1 MHWRG
6 PVCTAF
12 VFAVILAAEPA
23 KAAVKADLSLGT
35 TASESSDL
43 RLKRGGEIT
52 ADVLAHY
59 SAALQFEAS
68 GKLRQ
73 ALEHYLAVF
82 KADPTNAELADHT
95 AGIAMQFQG
104 RPAAMKILED
114 AITAN
119 PHSPAPLLNL
129 ARFAS
134 TYPPE
139 DLFEKDDRALKA
151 VTEALTKFPQHA
163 EVYETAVLLHL
174 TQNERDKAIA
184 VMDQAANQPSRDPQY
199 WLATGRTAER
209 VWPLGQAE
217 FNLEYRQ
224 RVEPFFE
231 NALKHTTKADAEKV
245 TLEVAQQ
252 YLLTNNP
259 DRARQLCEKLSAEHN
274 SLDARKLLYRLYGA
288 AEQKD
293 KALATLEQIVKQAPD
308 DAEQRRLLANEYDK
322 RKQPEKA
329 IPHLEAAIQNG
340 GGEIGDYVKLGWQLY
355 ETRKFEDMVRVGQR
369 SARLFPDN
377 PLVHYQLAIAHRSR
391 EEWGASVQHFA
402 EAEQHA
408 STAQTELLDHLF
420 YYQYGVTLARM
431 DRHED
436 AVSIYQKSI
445 NLAPKEKSEFAADVL
460 FQYGVSLSHLN
471 RNEEASAALEKS
483 ISLTPPERAEFIA
496 NTMNYL
502 GYMWLEQGTHL
513 DKAGELITKA
523 NELLPDQPAF
533 IDSLGWFRYRK
544 GDYPGALKELQR
556 AEALL
561 TKAPSTIKPAD
572 AEILEHIGL
581 THQALGDKVEAL
593 AYLERANA
601 LNTPDLK
608 ARKRIEEALKKLKS
622 GKTDTEKK

>member
-6 PVCTAF
+6 PACAAF
-12 VFAVILAAEPA
+12 VFAAALTVSPV
-23 KAAVKADLSLGT
+23 KAVVKADLSPGDV
-35 TASESSDL
+35 ASGSSDL
-43 RLKRGGEIT
+43 RLKPGGEIT
-52 ADVLAHY
+52 ADVLAHF

-82 KADPTNAELADHT
+82 KADPTNAGLADHT

-104 RPAAMKILED
+104 RAAAMKILED
-114 AITAN
+114 AVAAN
-119 PHSPAPLLNL
+119 PRSPAPLLNL

-139 DLFEKDDRALKA
+139 DLFEKDDRPLKA
-151 VTEALTKFPQHA
+151 VAEALTKFPQYA
-163 EVYETAVLLHL
+163 EVYEAAVLLHL
-174 TQNERDKAIA
+174 TQNERDKAVA
-184 VMDQAANQPSRDPQY
+184 VMEQAASQPSRDPQY
-199 WLATGRTAER
+199 WLATGRVAER

-224 RVEPFFE
+224 RVAPFFE
-231 NALKHTTKADAEKV
+231 NALKHTTKADAEQV
-245 TLEVAQQ
+245 TLEVARQC
-252 YLLTNNP
+252 LLTNDP
-259 DRARQLCEKLSAEHN
+259 ERSRQLCEKLSVEHG
-274 SLDARKLLYRLYGA
+274 SLEARKLLYRLYGA

-308 DAEQRRLLANEYDK
+308 DAEQRRLLASEYDK
-322 RKQPEKA
+322 REQPEKA

-369 SARLFPDN
+369 SARLFPDH

-391 EEWGASVQHFA
+391 EEWAASVKHFA

-408 STAQTELLDHLF
+408 GATQTELLDRLF

-431 DRHED
+431 DRHEE

-471 RNEEASAALEKS
+471 RDEDASAALEKS

-502 GYMWLEQGTHL
+502 GYMWLEQDAHL
-513 DKAGELITKA
+513 DKAGEFIAKA

-533 IDSLGWFRYRK
+533 IDSLGWFHFKK
-544 GDYPGALKELQR
+544 GDYAAALKELQR

-581 THQALGDKVEAL
+581 THQALGDKAKAL
-593 AYLERANA
+593 EYLERASA
-601 LNTPDLK
+601 LKTPDAK
-608 ARKRIEEALKKLKS
+608 ARKRIEDALHKLKGS
-622 GKTDTEKK
+622 KTDTEKK